1 MRADRSHDVLVK
13 NNIFYNGERTLVGIV
28 DGKNNK
34 FIDNAL
40 IYVRRREQEAI
51 GMANWAFLGDFVSKT
66 NYWSIDEVQISGN
79 VGQGSEDTGF
89 SFMAGPC

>member
-1 MRADRSHDVLVK
+1 
-13 NNIFYNGERTLVGIV
+13 
-28 DGKNNK
+28 
-34 FIDNAL
+34 
-40 IYVRRREQEAI
+40 
-51 GMANWAFLGDFVSKT
+51 MANWAFLGDFVSKT